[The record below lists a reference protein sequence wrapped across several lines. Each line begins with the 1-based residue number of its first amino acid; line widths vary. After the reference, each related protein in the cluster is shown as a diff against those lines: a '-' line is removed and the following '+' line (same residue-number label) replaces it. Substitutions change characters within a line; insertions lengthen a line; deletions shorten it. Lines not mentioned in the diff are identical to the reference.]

1 MVGKLFQKSCQ
12 RVNKTKAGGCVLL
25 DAPSHKIDMYNITN
39 RTPNN
44 KHEWQKLGEYYLSL
58 GWSIIPV
65 NSKKKPLIKWK
76 EFQSKKPTTK
86 QVNEWSNN
94 LKVSGY
100 ALVTG
105 SISDVVVLD
114 IDEGSQFDTSQ
125 LPNTLLSQTGSGGR
139 HYFFKSTKKT
149 VKNAA
154 GFVKNTDFRGEGG
167 YAILPPSKHPSGNQ
181 YFWLNGPEETE
192 LAEMP
197 KSLIEAINGNQQLK
211 LSVKSNENIYEGV
224 SKSTRNHSATRI
236 AGSLLSRYPQ
246 DEWESAAWPLLEG
259 WNSQNTPPLSKTE
272 LRAVF
277 ESISEREQEQP
288 EQEESGSARPSQ
300 AKILVEM
307 VLSSSIKLF
316 TNQFHEPVL
325 TSPETGFL
333 TFKIKS
339 SATKQLLFKMFWDSE
354 GKPPSSEAVNNAI
367 TTLQGI
373 ATYGREKIIV
383 FNRVGRDKNTIYYDI
398 GDGTHVVIIDKN
410 GWSIE
415 SSCPVYFNRFS
426 HQKPQILPKRGGNL
440 EDILAFMNV
449 QDKQQKLLIL
459 TFLVVSLIPDIP
471 RAMIVLHGDQGSAKS
486 SLLRILRE
494 MIDPSQVPLLTP
506 PDSIRE
512 LVQFASHHYTIFLDN
527 LSNLSTPLSDALCR
541 LITGDGFTKRQLFT
555 DDEDVLY
562 AYKRVAGIC
571 GINQVATKADL
582 LDRSIIVPLERISDG
597 DRREEKNLWQR
608 FETDKPLILGALF
621 DAVSTTLRTVDNIK
635 LTTKPRMADYFKYAT
650 AAAIHLDYTEEDL
663 SSAFNQNVKQQNE
676 EAIDSS
682 PVAQTIIE
690 FMRNKNTQELRS
702 SDLYKELFDI
712 SENLKIKRGFPKSPT
727 WLWRKVKDVRPNL
740 MAYGLTVTKE
750 KMEDGTYIRIAKN
763 ATNVSSRLVNNTSQ
777 SESIGNTDD
786 NNQENMGELVKEAL
800 F

>member
-1 MVGKLFQKSCQ
+1 MCLS
-12 RVNKTKAGGCVLL
+12 GCTL
-25 DAPSHKIDMYNITN
+25 PQIDMPTITN
-39 RTPNN
+39 RTPANN
-44 KHEWQKLGEYYLSL
+44 QEWKELGEYYLSL

-65 NSKKKPLIKWK
+65 TNDKKPLIRWK
-76 EFQSKKPTTK
+76 EFQTK
-86 QVNEWSNN
+86 QPTSEQVGEWASNS
-94 LKVSGY
+94 KIAGY

-105 SISDVVVLD
+105 SISGVVVLD
-114 IDEGSQFDTSQ
+114 LDEGSEFDAST
-125 LPNTLLSQTGSGGR
+125 LPATPFSQTGSGGR
-139 HYFFKSTKKT
+139 HYFFKSPEKPI
-149 VKNAA
+149 KNAA

-181 YFWLNGPEETE
+181 YFWLSNPEVTE

-197 KSLIEAINGNQQLK
+197 VSLIDSINGNQQLK
-211 LSVKSNENIYEGV
+211 LSVKSDENVFEGV
-224 SKSTRNHSATRI
+224 EKSTRNHSATQV
-236 AGSLLSRYPQ
+236 AGSLLSRYPK
-246 DEWESAAWPLLEG
+246 DEWEAVVWPLLQG
-259 WNSQNTPPLSKTE
+259 WNTQNKPPLSTTE

-277 ESISEREQEQP
+277 DSIAEREEGQP
-288 EQEESGSARPSQ
+288 EQDDGGSNRPSQ
-300 AKILVEM
+300 AKLLVEM

-316 TNQFHEPVL
+316 TNQFHEPVI

-333 TFKIKS
+333 TFKISS

-354 GKPPSSEAVNNAI
+354 GKPPSSEAVSNAI

-373 ATYGREKIIV
+373 ATYDRDKITV
-383 FNRVGRDKNTIYYDI
+383 FNRVGRHKDTIYYDI
-398 GDGTHVVIIDKN
+398 GDGTHVVAIDN
-410 GWSIE
+410 DGWSID

-440 EDILAFMNV
+440 EEILAFMNV
-449 QDKQQKLLIL
+449 QDQQQKLLIL

-471 RAMIVLHGDQGSAKS
+471 RAMLVLHGDQGSAKS

-512 LVQFASHHYTIFLDN
+512 LVQFASHHYAVFLDN
-527 LSNLSTPLSDALCR
+527 LSTLSVSLSDALCR

-562 AYKRVAGIC
+562 AYKRVAGLC

-582 LDRSIIVPLERISDG
+582 LDRSIIVPLERIPDG

-608 FETDKPLILGALF
+608 FKTDKALILGALF
-621 DAVSTTLRTVDNIK
+621 DAVAATLRTVHDIE

-650 AAAIHLDYTEEDL
+650 AAAIHLGYTEQDL
-663 SSAFNQNVKQQNE
+663 SDAFNQNVKQQNE

-682 PVAQTIIE
+682 PVAQTIME
-690 FMRNKNTQELRS
+690 FMRNKSNQELRS
-702 SDLYKELFDI
+702 SDLYKELFEI
-712 SENLKIKRGFPKSPT
+712 AENLKIKQGFPKSPT
-727 WLWRKVKDVRPNL
+727 WLWRKIKDVRPNL
-740 MAYGLTVTKE
+740 MAYGLNVTKE
-750 KMEDGTYIRIAKN
+750 KMEDGTYIRIIKT
-763 ATNVSSRLVNNTSQ
+763 ATTASSTAAPDNSG
-777 SESIGNTDD
+777 SESTGSTD
-786 NNQENMGELVKEAL
+786 NKTVENMTEEEIKGAL